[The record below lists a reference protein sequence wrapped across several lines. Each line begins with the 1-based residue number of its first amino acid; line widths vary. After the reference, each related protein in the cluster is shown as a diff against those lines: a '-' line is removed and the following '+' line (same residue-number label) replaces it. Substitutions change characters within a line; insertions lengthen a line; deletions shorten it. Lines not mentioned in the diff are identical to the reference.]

1 MCTLEILALTI
12 IVVVL
17 LLWRIT
23 WLASRLHRANAR
35 AERAWS
41 ALDAALVGRAQ
52 RAAELI
58 MMPGIDP
65 ATALLV
71 LDAAAAA
78 LEPDLCRRE
87 RERAESDLSHVLD
100 TVDPMLPARPSELTS
115 ERARTSICRRL
126 HNDAV
131 ATALSLRH
139 RYTVRILRFA
149 GHTAEPRPFEMA
161 EGKICSLTA
170 GPPDSPPWSL
180 AYVRPA
186 VYAAEPRAPAVGE
199 AANRHMQKAENLAN
213 RHSGDG

>member
-1 MCTLEILALTI
+1 MSTLEILALTI

-100 TVDPMLPARPSELTS
+100 TVDPMLPARQIRLLRRSRTCAQPSTQPSRELLQS
-115 ERARTSICRRL
+115 AKRP
-126 HNDAV
+126 
-131 ATALSLRH
+131 
-139 RYTVRILRFA
+139 TVI
-149 GHTAEPRPFEMA
+149 
-161 EGKICSLTA
+161 
-170 GPPDSPPWSL
+170 
-180 AYVRPA
+180 V
-186 VYAAEPRAPAVGE
+186 
-199 AANRHMQKAENLAN
+199 QKAENLAN